1 MIFLFFDLFVRS
13 ENHTILSQVCMRIHH
28 KIIVNAPVLSIIIK
42 TISHTSSFPNITKIF
57 KKVLQNVNITHIH
70 TQLHKLA
77 FIPIYFSNKSTK
89 TTFGLIVPDNVN
101 E

>member
-1 MIFLFFDLFVRS
+1 
-13 ENHTILSQVCMRIHH
+13 MRIHR
-28 KIIVNAPVLSIIIK
+28 KIIVNAQVLSIIIT
-42 TISHTSSFPNITKIF
+42 TILHTPSFPNITKIF
-57 KKVLQNVNITHIH
+57 KKVLQNVKITHIH

-77 FIPIYFSNKSTK
+77 FIPINFSNKLTK